1 MTDSLD
7 AMKQRFI
14 AMLVG
19 DLVLMAIAGGFA
31 FAYFGRDVGWAV
43 WGFVGFLVAAFVLQL
58 WFIRGVSRQN
68 KGG

>member
-19 DLVLMAIAGGFA
+19 DLILMAVAGGFA
-31 FAYFGRDVGWAV
+31 FAYFVQNVGWAL
-43 WGFVGFLVAAFVLQL
+43 WGFVGFLAAAFALQL
-58 WFIRGVSRQN
+58 WFLRGVSRQN

>member
-1 MTDSLD
+1 MTDSLN

-19 DLVLMAIAGGFA
+19 DLVLMVVAGGFA
-31 FAYFGRDVGWAV
+31 VAYFAQGVGWAV
-43 WGFVGFLVAAFVLQL
+43 WGFVGFLAAAFALQL